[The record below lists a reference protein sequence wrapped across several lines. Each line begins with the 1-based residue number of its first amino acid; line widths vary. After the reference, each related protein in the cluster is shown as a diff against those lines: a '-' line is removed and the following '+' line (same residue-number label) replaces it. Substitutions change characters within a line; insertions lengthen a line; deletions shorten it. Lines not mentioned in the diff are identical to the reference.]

1 MKPSLPM
8 SANTAA
14 QQKCARLLAQ
24 SLRNP
29 ATLADLARDNPDLAE
44 YEGIILGAPPLCR
57 EHPPA
62 PRPLPAKPRPA
73 EREETGALHLL
84 RPGRPGPGA
93 TGVRLPPGI
102 DPPCFCPGIFWRRHR
117 PGTAKLPRPHPAQET
132 DEDCRKLRGHRP
144 PVHPGLCPAM
154 GAGVREKGDR

>member
-1 MKPSLPM
+1 MKLENLTEKSLIVLN
-8 SANTAA
+8 AGYKTKEEAL
-14 QQKCARLLAQ
+14 K
-24 SLRNP
+24 
-29 ATLADLARDNPDLAE
+29 DLIKKL
-44 YEGIILGAPPLCR
+44 YEASKISDEQGFFNDVM
-57 EHPPA
+57 
-62 PRPLPAKPRPA
+62 
-73 EREETGALHLL
+73 EREKTGALHLL

-132 DEDCRKLRGHRP
+132 DEDYRKLRGHRP

-154 GAGVREKGDR
+154 GAGVRERRPVE